1 MTRRSLRREDLQSSR
16 YNPGPSDG
24 LRSLSVQEAIC
35 LIRRQA
41 GRLSRIQIALEEVQ
55 QVIKAPSPDEL
66 RQIEEGARPLSIEAY
81 VIARLQAAILL
92 WKAPK
97 KTFDTPSLKGQFRGW
112 SNLDRKD
119 VSLIRAALEAL
130 SAGNIRTRGE
140 GKQEARPYR
149 RDS

>member
-66 RQIEEGARPLSIEAY
+66 RQIEEGSRPLRIEAY
-81 VIARLQAAILL
+81 VIARLQAAILAVERSEKDL
-92 WKAPK
+92 RY
-97 KTFDTPSLKGQFRGW
+97 SLLRRTIQG
-112 SNLDRKD
+112 L
-119 VSLIRAALEAL
+119 VEL
-130 SAGNIRTRGE
+130 GN
-140 GKQEARPYR
+140 
-149 RDS
+149 